1 MTLKIITP
9 RKFSHKKEELLDFI
23 KRYKPVLL
31 LEKFTGRKLKK
42 KIIVR
47 HKSIKKEARFKNNI
61 IYADFN
67 NKASYIWLCICHE
80 LAHIIL
86 ENPAW
91 HENKDINK
99 IIKKHKERISK
110 YRYIFK
116 DAIEQV
122 LAILLQAACENK
134 AGIRKLKWP
143 EWELTFDC
151 MGVKELGKLFW
162 KDWLQYLNN
171 ISKYKNID
179 EWIVKILEKIEKY
192 ERN

>member
-1 MTLKIITP
+1 MLIKIIIP
-9 RKFSHKKEELLDFI
+9 PKFNRRKVEIQDFI
-23 KRYKPVLL
+23 KKHNPILL
-31 LEKFTGRKLKK
+31 LEEFTGRKLKEE
-42 KIIVR
+42 IMVR
-47 HKSIKKEARFKNNI
+47 HKPIKMEARFKNNV

-91 HENKDINK
+91 YKSKDINK
-99 IIKKHKERISK
+99 IIKKHKEKISK
-110 YRYIFK
+110 YEYTFK

-122 LAILLQAACENK
+122 LAISLQAACENK

-143 EWELTFDC
+143 EWESTFDY
-151 MGVKELGKLFW
+151 MGVKKLGKVFW
-162 KDWLQYLNN
+162 KDWLQYLTN

-179 EWIVKILEKIEKY
+179 EWILKILKKIEKY
-192 ERN
+192 ERD

>member
-1 MTLKIITP
+1 MKLKIIIP
-9 RKFSHKKEELLDFI
+9 PKFSHRKEELMDFMR
-23 KRYKPVLL
+23 RYDPVLL
-31 LEKFTGRKLKK
+31 LERFTSRKLKK

-47 HKSIKKEARFKNNI
+47 HKPIKMEAKFKNNI
-61 IYADFN
+61 IYTDFN

-91 HENKDINK
+91 YKNKDINK

-110 YRYIFK
+110 YKYTFK

-134 AGIRKLKWP
+134 AEIRKLKWF
-143 EWELTFDC
+143 EWESTFDY
-151 MGVKELGKLFW
+151 MGVKKLGKIFW
-162 KDWLQYLNN
+162 KDWLEYLKN
-171 ISKYKNID
+171 ISKYKNIN
-179 EWIVKILEKIEKY
+179 EWILKILKKIENY
-192 ERN
+192 E

>member
-1 MTLKIITP
+1 MTLKITTP
-9 RKFSHKKEELLDFI
+9 PKFTYRKEELLDFMRRHNPI
-23 KRYKPVLL
+23 LL
-31 LEKFTGRKLKK
+31 LERFTGRKLKK

-47 HKSIKKEARFKNNI
+47 HKPIKMEAKFKNNI

-67 NKASYIWLCICHE
+67 NRASYIWLCICHE
-80 LAHIIL
+80 LAHIVL

-91 HENKDINK
+91 HKNKNINK

-110 YRYIFK
+110 YRYAFK

-143 EWELTFDC
+143 EWELTFGY
-151 MGVKELGKLFW
+151 MGVKKLGKIFW

-171 ISKYKNID
+171 IPKYRNID
-179 EWIVKILEKIEKY
+179 EWILKILEKTEDQ
-192 ERN
+192 